1 MALPFKR
8 EPVMVGDTRRTA
20 VAQLLQLERKDRN
33 VQLKEEHTKF
43 MREYIDMGNMV
54 LLF

>member
-1 MALPFKR
+1 
-8 EPVMVGDTRRTA
+8 MVGDTRRTA
-20 VAQLLQLERKDRN
+20 VAQLLQLERKFHRN
-33 VQLKEEHTKF
+33 VQLKEEYTKF